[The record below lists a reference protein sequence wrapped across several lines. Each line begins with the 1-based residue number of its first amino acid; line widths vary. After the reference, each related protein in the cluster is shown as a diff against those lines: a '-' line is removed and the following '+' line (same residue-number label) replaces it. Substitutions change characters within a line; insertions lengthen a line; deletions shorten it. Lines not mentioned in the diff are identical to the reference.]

1 VARFR
6 ADRAARFP
14 ELLTE
19 TAVRLNWGSTMV
31 IVTGE
36 IDARLAAVLP
46 LLSRHGHAVTV
57 ILVQR
62 AGLVGAPA
70 IPARIPVHRVW
81 DDASF
86 GVLA

>member
-1 VARFR
+1 
-6 ADRAARFP
+6 
-14 ELLTE
+14 
-19 TAVRLNWGSTMV
+19 M
-31 IVTGE
+31 IVTGGTNE
-36 IDARLAAVLP
+36 RLAAVLP

-62 AGLVGAPA
+62 AGLVQAPA
-70 IPARIPVHRVW
+70 IPARIPVHRIW